1 MRKKKVRRCPA
12 CDKLHMHLDRDMC
25 SKCYNLLYVIPLAH
39 EAQQK
44 VREKLRA
51 KKKYMKLH
59 SLYET
64 YAKIKHRS
72 KQKNLSLYKPWRN
85 FWKFKEYIYKN
96 GYVDGCTYI
105 TRPNRKL
112 GLSPY
117 NIKLNIRNKENAEQ

>member
-44 VREKLRA
+44 VRE
-51 KKKYMKLH
+51 
-59 SLYET
+59 
-64 YAKIKHRS
+64 
-72 KQKNLSLYKPWRN
+72 
-85 FWKFKEYIYKN
+85 
-96 GYVDGCTYI
+96 

-117 NIKLNIRNKENAEQ
+117 NIKLNIRNKDHAEQ